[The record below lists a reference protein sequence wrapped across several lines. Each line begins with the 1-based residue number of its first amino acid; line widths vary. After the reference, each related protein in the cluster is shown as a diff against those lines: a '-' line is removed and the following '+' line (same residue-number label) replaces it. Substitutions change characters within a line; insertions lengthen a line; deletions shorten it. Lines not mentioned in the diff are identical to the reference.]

1 MKKTMNDV
9 VFNSS
14 FALIAAALVMCF
26 ANIFADSTLLV
37 VSYSIA
43 LTVAC
48 VTLLFTTKDNSL
60 EARERAAEASKE
72 VNNAKVD

>member
-1 MKKTMNDV
+1 MKKIVNDV
-9 VFNSS
+9 VFNCS

-43 LTVAC
+43 LAVAG
-48 VTLLFTTKDNSL
+48 VILLFITRDNSL
-60 EARERAAEASKE
+60 EARERAAEALKE
-72 VNNAKVD
+72 ASNAKVD